1 MSHTTRRAAL
11 LRVMRIR
18 MGSQSII
25 QVLRIMWRR
34 LRLTTLGSSQ
44 IAIMTLVA
52 VAESV
57 VIAMG
62 SVMVVIDYRME
73 SVADI
78 MMARLETAAAEGVAL
93 RRHHSSHQT
102 LAAVLF

>member
-1 MSHTTRRAAL
+1 M
-11 LRVMRIR
+11 RVMCIR
-18 MGSQSII
+18 MGSQFII
-25 QVLRIMWRR
+25 QVLRIMWHR
-34 LRLTTLGSSQ
+34 LRLTGSSQ

-52 VAESV
+52 VADSV

-78 MMARLETAAAEGVAL
+78 RMARLETAAAEGIAL